1 MSSDGRRLHLT
12 FSLPSRPRQHLSG
25 FGALL
30 ALWVAACSPTSPTGL
45 PQNPGFSAPFGALE
59 AASDTRGCTFGVG
72 YWKRQ
77 PDAWPARFD
86 PNAIF
91 HDTGKS
97 WIDVLT
103 SPPRGDV
110 FYILAHQFIAAGL
123 NLAQL
128 RPELRPEEIGTP
140 WTIVE
145 RDFFTVGAH
154 SNFTRAEF
162 IELALLFE
170 SFNEGK
176 RGVAACG

>member
-1 MSSDGRRLHLT
+1 MSSAEPPARR
-12 FSLPSRPRQHLSG
+12 RQHLSG
-25 FGALL
+25 FGAWL

-45 PQNPGFSAPFGALE
+45 PQNAGLSSRFGALE
-59 AASDTRGCTFGVG
+59 AVSDARGCTFGVG
-72 YWKRQ
+72 YWKRR

-91 HDTGKS
+91 HDTGTS

-103 SPPRGDV
+103 NPPRGDV

-140 WTIVE
+140 WAIVE
-145 RDFFTVGAH
+145 RDFFTLGAH
-154 SNFTRAEF
+154 SNFTHAEL
-162 IELALLFE
+162 IELATLFE

-176 RGVAACG
+176 RGVAACR